1 MLFFSH
7 DVPLKLPE
15 QSLFE
20 IPNRK
25 NLKRKFEPIKMT
37 KLEQVSPIKKKVKFT
52 TTILGDVKFRLTII
66 YESIKTFLQVVPTT
80 KPFLDLLANN
90 ECPPISQTWI
100 IKWAEYTEKGATAYQ
115 MVNGCT
121 GIYFKDKVKIVMS
134 PDKNFVEYYKP
145 CDKNP
150 VTVPLSS
157 IDTLNTKDIAR
168 IKMLEMLTNLLKD
181 SKNSFGFENVSDN
194 VIVKKNFYYV
204 INYFKT
210 EKWTSLYFK

>member
-1 MLFFSH
+1 
-7 DVPLKLPE
+7 
-15 QSLFE
+15 
-20 IPNRK
+20 
-25 NLKRKFEPIKMT
+25 
-37 KLEQVSPIKKKVKFT
+37 
-52 TTILGDVKFRLTII
+52 
-66 YESIKTFLQVVPTT
+66 
-80 KPFLDLLANN
+80 
-90 ECPPISQTWI
+90 
-100 IKWAEYTEKGATAYQ
+100 
-115 MVNGCT
+115 
-121 GIYFKDKVKIVMS
+121 MS

-210 EKWTSLYFK
+210 ENGLLFILNNGSIQFNFLHDHSKIVLDMNDNHTTIVYISENKTLEYFYLNSERMVQMCKSDPIFVKKIERLLFYVDKLLSKNK